1 MSSARPG
8 DSSAE
13 SAFRS
18 YLRLRGA
25 GETEQANE
33 FLDQLAPGVRAEFLL
48 ILADYEALAASSA
61 PAAPIAAAPAP
72 PRLGDFEL
80 LHELGRGGMGTV
92 WEARQ
97 RSLDRRVAVKLLHPH
112 LGLSDRW
119 LERFQREGQVAG
131 RMTHPGIVTVHSVGE
146 QDGTHFIVQELV
158 TGGRNLAQWIAEM
171 QALKPAPADAFDRI
185 ARIFAKAA
193 EALHA
198 AHEMGIVHRDVK
210 PANILLAPDDEPKIA
225 DFGLASL
232 AAEADLA
239 RTGEYVGTPSYMSPE
254 QVAARRLPLDRR
266 TDVFALGASLYE
278 ALTFRVPFPGDTREQ
293 VVQKILFEDPIEPQR
308 LRSRV
313 PRDLA
318 IICLKALQ
326 KNPALRYQSAGDV
339 AADLRRFLARE
350 PILARPPSWLSRVW
364 MFAQRHPARAVGGAA
379 AALTFLLV
387 AYLYADARAESRRA
401 DAAAANALRQEEIAR
416 RTESFLLGLFSA
428 STPEARG
435 GETLTL
441 KDVLD
446 RGAQQVRDEPSADL
460 EVNAAMMMAIGSAYF
475 QLGDYEKAEPLLA
488 DAVNLR
494 LRAAGTEDQRTLQS
508 MNKLANLLNAQARY
522 PEAERWYLLAQEGH
536 VRLYGAG
543 SPEERE
549 NRGNLGYLY
558 WRSNRLD
565 EAEPLL
571 RESLAG
577 TIALYGAD
585 SSEVVAMQGNFASL
599 LVKQGKLAE
608 AEPMLEAV
616 VAARRV
622 DPGELSPA
630 FLAPYQMLAET
641 KEGLG
646 KAEEAEPIFR
656 ENLRLCRQVYGDEHP
671 VTAGAWHSL
680 GLFLAGQKRD
690 AEALD
695 PLQSALKIRQA
706 KLRAGHPSLL
716 VTLSSL
722 VNVLHRLGRDA
733 EAQPLAEE
741 LIRLTPE
748 NDPKREERLRLADAV
763 RG

>member
-1 MSSARPG
+1 MSEARPEH
-8 DSSAE
+8 SPAE
-13 SAFRS
+13 GAFRS

-25 GETEQANE
+25 GQEAQAE
-33 FLDQLAPGVRAEFLL
+33 ELLAQLAPGVRADFLL
-48 ILADYEALAASSA
+48 ILADYEALAASGPAANSGAAAA
-61 PAAPIAAAPAP
+61 PAAPPRPPA
-72 PRLGDFEL
+72 RLGDYDL
-80 LHELGRGGMGTV
+80 LQELGRGGMGAV

-131 RMTHPGIVTVHSVGE
+131 RMAHP
-146 QDGTHFIVQELV
+146 
-158 TGGRNLAQWIAEM
+158 
-171 QALKPAPADAFDRI
+171 
-185 ARIFAKAA
+185 
-193 EALHA
+193 
-198 AHEMGIVHRDVK
+198 GIVHRDVK
-210 PANILLAPDDEPKIA
+210 PANILLTRDDEPKIA

-293 VVQKILFEDPIEPQR
+293 VVQKILFEDPPDPRR

-318 IICLKALQ
+318 VICLQALQ
-326 KNPALRYQSAGDV
+326 KSPGRRYQDAGAM

-350 PILARPPSWLSRVW
+350 PIHARPPGWPSRVSLF
-364 MFAQRHPARAVGGAA
+364 MQRRPALATACGATLL
-379 AALTFLLV
+379 ALVLV

-401 DAAAANALRQEEIAR
+401 DAAATNALRQEEIAR
-416 RTESFLLGLFSA
+416 RTEAFLLGLFSA
-428 STPEARG
+428 GTPEARAG
-435 GETLTL
+435 AALTL
-441 KDVLD
+441 QDVLD
-446 RGAQQVRDEPSADL
+446 RGARQIREEPAADL
-460 EVNAAMMMAIGSAYF
+460 EVNAAMMMAIGGAYF
-475 QLGDYEKAEPLLA
+475 QLSDYAKAEPLLA

-494 LRAAGTEDQRTLQS
+494 LRAAGTEDQRTLRS
-508 MNKLANLLNAQARY
+508 MNQLANLMNAQGRF

-577 TIALYGAD
+577 TIALHGAD
-585 SSEVVAMQGNFASL
+585 SGEAVSMRGNFASL
-599 LVKQGKLAE
+599 LVKQGKHAE

-616 VAARRV
+616 VAARRASH
-622 DPGELSPA
+622 GELSTA

-641 KEGLG
+641 KEQLG
-646 KAEEAEPIFR
+646 KVDEAELMFR
-656 ENLRLCRQVYGDEHP
+656 ENLRLSRQVYDESHP
-671 VTAGAWHSL
+671 VTAGAWHAL
-680 GLFLAGQKRD
+680 GLFLASQHRD
-690 AEALD
+690 EEAVE
-695 PLQSALKIRQA
+695 PLQKALEIRREM
-706 KLRAGHPSLL
+706 LRPGHPSLL

-722 VNVLHRLGRDA
+722 VNVLHRLDRDA
-733 EAQPLAEE
+733 EALPLAEE
-741 LIRLTPE
+741 LLSLTPAE
-748 NDPKREERLRLADAV
+748 DARRSERTELVEAV
-763 RG
+763 RAAAKKQ